1 MITEEKAKKETEN
14 ILEKYR
20 LRSVKTLTT
29 EDRIKIKKFI
39 RIVNLLPDGGQ
50 KYLPEFKSFHEKYGY
65 WVFNHLDELSTL
77 RYEVCKEIICV
88 DPISEEDI
96 KIVADVWIRKAQRWG
111 IE

>member
-1 MITEEKAKKETEN
+1 MTEDKAKKETEN

-20 LRSVKTLTT
+20 LRSVKTLSA

-39 RIVNLLPDGGQ
+39 RIVNLLPESCS
-50 KYLPEFKSFHEKYGY
+50 KYLPDFKSFHEKYGY
-65 WVFNHLDELSTL
+65 WVFNHLDEISTL
-77 RYEVCKEIICV
+77 RYEVCKEIICA

-96 KIVADVWIRKAQRWG
+96 KIVADVMIRKAQRWG